1 MLSILLSIPVLSIAA
16 ILQSA
21 VVSRITILEGSAD
34 LVLVLLAAYSLQ
46 KSVTTAWQWAVV
58 GGLLVD
64 YLSGL
69 PFGIFL
75 FSYLA
80 LTAAA
85 LVLRERVW
93 RFSFVMMLLVV
104 LFGTFISHAAAL
116 VVLIF
121 QGASLNMLQVI
132 QSVTLPSL
140 VLNFLL
146 SLPVYLLLQ
155 DSVQQL
161 QSQEIQ

>member
-80 LTAAA
+80 LTGAA

-104 LFGTFISHAAAL
+104 LFGTLTSHAAAL

-121 QGASLNMLQVI
+121 QGVSLNMLQVI

>member
-21 VVSRITILEGSAD
+21 VVSRITILQGSAD

-46 KSVTTAWQWAVV
+46 KSVSTAWQWAVV

-80 LTAAA
+80 LTAVA
-85 LVLRERVW
+85 LILRERVW
-93 RFSFVMMLLVV
+93 RFSFLMMLLVV
-104 LFGTFISHAAAL
+104 FLGTALSHAAAL
-116 VVLIF
+116 AVLLF
-121 QGASLNMLQVI
+121 QGVTLNMLQVI

-140 VLNFLL
+140 VLNFML
-146 SLPVYLLLQ
+146 SLPVYLLLK
-155 DSVQQL
+155 DTLQQF
-161 QSQEIQ
+161 QSQEVL